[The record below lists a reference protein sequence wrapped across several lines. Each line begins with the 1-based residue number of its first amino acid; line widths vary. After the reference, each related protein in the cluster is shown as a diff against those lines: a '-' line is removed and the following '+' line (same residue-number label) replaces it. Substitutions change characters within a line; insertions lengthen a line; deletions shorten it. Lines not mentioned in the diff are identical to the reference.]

1 MKRRL
6 LSLSCIALFTMWV
19 VAPLNTRVAADR
31 ARHQTSP
38 VNTTPDGFVQG
49 PEVPGAYATLVRNR
63 NGITVNV
70 HTTVV
75 DAGVYSLWWVIFNHP
90 ETQCTNPDDAY
101 PCEFD
106 LPDIVVNATG
116 HISAGGNLNI
126 SAWLGVG
133 GPYSGE
139 VICPGFAGPCSG
151 DGLTNPEGALVLL
164 VLRYHGPATPGIIPQ
179 QLTTYFG
186 GPDDCALCAD
196 EQLVLFVP

>member
-6 LSLSCIALFTMWV
+6 LSLSCVALFMIWV
-19 VAPLNTRVAADR
+19 IAPLNIHVAADR
-31 ARHQTSP
+31 ALHQTSP
-38 VNTTPDGFVQG
+38 VNTTPDGFVLG
-49 PEVPGAYATLVRNR
+49 PEVPGASATIVRNR

-70 HTTVV
+70 HTTVA

-90 ETQCTNPDDAY
+90 ETQCTSTDDAY

-106 LPDIVVNATG
+106 LPDIVVNAAG
-116 HISAGGNLNI
+116 KISSGRDLDI

-151 DGLTNPEGALVLL
+151 DGLTNPQGALVLL
-164 VLRYHGPATPGIIPQ
+164 VIRYHGPATPGIIPQ

-186 GPDDCALCAD
+186 GPDNCAPCSD